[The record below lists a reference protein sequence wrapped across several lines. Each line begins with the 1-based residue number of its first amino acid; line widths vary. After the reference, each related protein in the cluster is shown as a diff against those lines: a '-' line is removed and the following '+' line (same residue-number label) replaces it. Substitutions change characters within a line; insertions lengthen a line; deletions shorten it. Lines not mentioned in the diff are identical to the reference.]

1 MTGLGLTR
9 LALAG
14 LVIAA
19 LDLNVPDIVPAPTWL
34 GFFMQIAPA
43 LVVTV
48 LVFVIALRVR
58 QQRIAQKREKDWRQR
73 RDLRSRGA

>member
-9 LALAG
+9 LTLAG

-19 LDLNVPDIVPAPTWL
+19 LDFDMPQMAAPTWL
-34 GFFMQIAPA
+34 GLFMQLAPA
-43 LVVTV
+43 LVITV
-48 LVFVIALRVR
+48 LVLVIAIRLRE
-58 QQRIAQKREKDWRQR
+58 QHIARRREKDWRQR